1 MSKRNFLLF
10 CNLKFRFRERRE
22 SREGDQFFLEKDSK
36 FVKKRRFL
44 IFFVHLPS
52 SLSLCL
58 VKKKMKLLGLLFLLF
73 NLFVFSFSRK
83 LLTESGLHDEAV
95 LLKLKSSFS
104 DPNGVLSSW
113 VSDSSSNHCSWYG
126 VTCNS
131 DLRVVSLILRGCD
144 EREGSSVLHFSDLS
158 SCSSRRLGGE
168 ISPVV
173 GDLSEVR
180 VLSLAF
186 NDLRGEIPKEIWGL
200 EKLEILDLKD
210 NSFIGGIRVLDP
222 LKKSELVGFSSF
234 SSNVVLRK
242 LMSFEEGDEIGPT
255 SADEAPGKAGLYPIE
270 IASIVSASVI
280 VFVLLVLVLLFL
292 YSRKWKR
299 NSQIQVDE
307 IKEIKVFVDIGIP
320 LTYEIIV
327 RATGYFSNSN
337 CIGHGG
343 FGSTYKAE
351 VSPTNVFAVK
361 RLSVGRFQGDQQ
373 FHAEISALET
383 VRHPN
388 LVMLIGYHAS
398 ETEMFLI
405 YNYLSGGN
413 LQDFIKE
420 RSKSAL
426 EWKVIHKIA
435 LDVARALA
443 YLHEQCSPKVL
454 HRDIKPSNIL
464 LDNNY
469 NAYLSDFGL
478 SKLLGTSQSHV
489 TTGVAGTFGYVA
501 PEYAMTC
508 RVSEKADV
516 YSYGIVLLELISDKR
531 ALDPSFSSH
540 ENGFNIVSWAHMM
553 LSQGKAKEVFTKG
566 LWETGPPDD
575 LVEVLHLALKCTVDS
590 LSIRPTM
597 KQAVRLLKR
606 IQPTK
611 L

>member
-1 MSKRNFLLF
+1 M
-10 CNLKFRFRERRE
+10 
-22 SREGDQFFLEKDSK
+22 
-36 FVKKRRFL
+36 KKRRFL

-52 SLSLCL
+52 SLSLSLCL

-158 SCSSRRLGGE
+158 SCSRRRLGGE

-200 EKLEILDLKD
+200 EKLEILDLKG
-210 NSFIGGIRVLDP
+210 NSFIGGVRVLDP

-242 LMSFEEGDEIGPT
+242 LMSFEEEDGIGPS

-307 IKEIKVFVDIGIP
+307 VKEIKVFVDIGIP

-606 IQPTK
+606 IQPTR

>member
-1 MSKRNFLLF
+1 MKRNLLA
-10 CNLKFRFRERRE
+10 
-22 SREGDQFFLEKDSK
+22 
-36 FVKKRRFL
+36 
-44 IFFVHLPS
+44 
-52 SLSLCL
+52 
-58 VKKKMKLLGLLFLLF
+58 LFLLL
-73 NLFVFSFSRK
+73 NLFAFSFSRK
-83 LLTESGLHDEAV
+83 LFSENAFHDETV
-95 LLKLKSSFS
+95 LLELKSSFS

-113 VSDSSSNHCSWYG
+113 DPNSSNHCSWFG
-126 VTCNS
+126 VSCNFDS
-131 DLRVVSLILRGCD
+131 RVVSLILRGCD
-144 EREGSSVLHFSDLS
+144 EPQGSLHLPDSS
-158 SCSSRRLGGE
+158 SCSSRLGGE

-173 GDLSEVR
+173 GNLSEIR

-186 NDLRGEIPKEIWGL
+186 NDLGGQIPEEIWGL
-200 EKLEILDLKD
+200 EKLEVLDLQG
-210 NSFIGGIRVLDP
+210 NTFTGESHGNRVLNQGLNRISKDLNP
-222 LKKSELVGFSSF
+222 VDEKPKLWIQRFLANFGKSLKVSRFSSF
-234 SSNVVLRK
+234 SGNAVRGIELRK
-242 LMSFEEGDEIGPT
+242 LMSFNEEEDGVTPNSDE
-255 SADEAPGKAGLYPIE
+255 SPGKTGLYPIE

-280 VFVLLVLVLLFL
+280 VFVLLVLVVLFF
-292 YSRKWKR
+292 YTRKWKR
-299 NSQIQVDE
+299 NSQIQVAE
-307 IKEIKVFVDIGIP
+307 TKEIKVFVDIGLP
-320 LTYEIIV
+320 LTYESIV

-351 VSPTNVFAVK
+351 VSPNNVLAVK

-373 FHAEISALET
+373 FHAEISALEM

-413 LQDFIKE
+413 LEDFIKE
-420 RSKSAL
+420 RSKPAL
-426 EWKVIHKIA
+426 EWKILHKIA

-443 YLHEQCSPKVL
+443 YLHEHCSPKVL

-464 LDNNY
+464 LDNNF

-516 YSYGIVLLELISDKR
+516 YSYGIVILELISDKR

-566 LWETGPPDD
+566 LWETGPQDD

-597 KQAVRLLKR
+597 KQAVKLLKR
-606 IQPTK
+606 IQPSR

>member
-1 MSKRNFLLF
+1 MKILGLSFFLL
-10 CNLKFRFRERRE
+10 L
-22 SREGDQFFLEKDSK
+22 
-36 FVKKRRFL
+36 
-44 IFFVHLPS
+44 
-52 SLSLCL
+52 
-58 VKKKMKLLGLLFLLF
+58 
-73 NLFVFSFSRK
+73 NLFSFSFSRK
-83 LLTESGLHDEAV
+83 LFTFHDEAVV

-113 VSDSSSNHCSWYG
+113 VVSDSSSNHCSWYG
-126 VTCNS
+126 VSCNS

-144 EREGSSVLHFSDLS
+144 DDDHEGSSSSRSLHFSDSS
-158 SCSSRRLGGE
+158 SCSSKKLGGV

-173 GDLSEVR
+173 GDLSEIR
-180 VLSLAF
+180 VLSFAF

-200 EKLEILDLKD
+200 KKLEILDLEG
-210 NSFIGGIRVLDP
+210 NNFTGGVRVLNRADEKSKLDP
-222 LKKSELVGFSSF
+222 LKKSDFFGFSSF
-234 SSNVVLRK
+234 YSNVVVRK
-242 LMSFEEGDEIGPT
+242 LMSLDDEEDASP
-255 SADEAPGKAGLYPIE
+255 SSDDSPGKSGLYPIE

-280 VFVLLVLVLLFL
+280 VFVLLVLVLLFI
-292 YSRKWKR
+292 YTKKWKR
-299 NSQIQVDE
+299 NSQIQVAE

-320 LTYEIIV
+320 LTYEIIA

-351 VSPTNVFAVK
+351 VSANHVYAVK

-413 LQDFIKE
+413 LEDFIKE
-420 RSKSAL
+420 RSKPAL
-426 EWKVIHKIA
+426 DWKVLHKIA

-516 YSYGIVLLELISDKR
+516 YSYGIVILELISDKR

-553 LSQGKAKEVFTKG
+553 LSQGKAKDVFTKG
-566 LWETGPPDD
+566 LWETGPQDD

-597 KQAVRLLKR
+597 KQAVKTLKR
-606 IQPTK
+606 IQPSR

>member
-1 MSKRNFLLF
+1 M
-10 CNLKFRFRERRE
+10 
-22 SREGDQFFLEKDSK
+22 
-36 FVKKRRFL
+36 KKRRFL

-200 EKLEILDLKD
+200 EKLEILDLKG

-222 LKKSELVGFSSF
+222 LKKSDLVGFSSF

>member
-1 MSKRNFLLF
+1 
-10 CNLKFRFRERRE
+10 
-22 SREGDQFFLEKDSK
+22 
-36 FVKKRRFL
+36 
-44 IFFVHLPS
+44 
-52 SLSLCL
+52 
-58 VKKKMKLLGLLFLLF
+58 MKILGLFLLLL
-73 NLFVFSFSRK
+73 NLFSFSFSRK
-83 LLTESGLHDEAV
+83 LLSFHDEAIV

-113 VSDSSSNHCSWYG
+113 VVSDTSSNHCSWYG
-126 VTCNS
+126 VSCNS
-131 DLRVVSLILRGCD
+131 DFRVVSLILRGCD
-144 EREGSSVLHFSDLS
+144 DLEGSISRSLHLPDSS
-158 SCSSRRLGGE
+158 SCSSRRLGGV
-168 ISPVV
+168 ISPIV
-173 GDLSEVR
+173 GDLSEIR

-186 NDLRGEIPKEIWGL
+186 NDLRGEIPKEILRL
-200 EKLEILDLKD
+200 EKLEILDLQG
-210 NSFIGGIRVLDP
+210 NSFTGGIRVLNRADDDKSKLDP
-222 LKKSELVGFSSF
+222 LKKSGFTSF
-234 SSNVVLRK
+234 FGNVRK
-242 LMSFEEGDEIGPT
+242 LMSLDDE
-255 SADEAPGKAGLYPIE
+255 DEASPSSDDSSSSGKTGLYPIE

-292 YSRKWKR
+292 YTRKWKR
-299 NSQIQVDE
+299 NSQIQVAE

-343 FGSTYKAE
+343 FGSTYKAD
-351 VSPTNVFAVK
+351 VSPNNVFAVK

-413 LQDFIKE
+413 LEDFIKE
-420 RSKSAL
+420 RSKPAL
-426 EWKVIHKIA
+426 EWKVLHKIA

-464 LDNNY
+464 LDNNF

-516 YSYGIVLLELISDKR
+516 YSYGIVILELISDKR

-553 LSQGKAKEVFTKG
+553 LKQGKAKEVFTKG
-566 LWETGPPDD
+566 LWDTGPQDD

-597 KQAVRLLKR
+597 KQAVKLLKR
-606 IQPTK
+606 IQPSR

>member
-1 MSKRNFLLF
+1 
-10 CNLKFRFRERRE
+10 
-22 SREGDQFFLEKDSK
+22 
-36 FVKKRRFL
+36 
-44 IFFVHLPS
+44 
-52 SLSLCL
+52 
-58 VKKKMKLLGLLFLLF
+58 MKLLGLFFLLF

-83 LLTESGLHDEAV
+83 LLVTPKSGGLHDDEAV
-95 LLKLKSSFS
+95 LLLKLKSSFS
-104 DPNGVLSSW
+104 DANGLLSSW

-126 VTCNS
+126 VVCNS

-144 EREGSSVLHFSDLS
+144 EVEGGGSSSSRSLHSPDLS

-173 GDLSEVR
+173 GGLSEIR

-186 NDLRGEIPKEIWGL
+186 NDLRGEIPKEIWWL
-200 EKLEILDLKD
+200 EKLDILDLEG
-210 NSFIGGIRVLDP
+210 NSFTGGVRVLDP
-222 LKKSELVGFSSF
+222 LKKFGFSSF
-234 SSNVVLRK
+234 LSHVVSRRR
-242 LMSFEEGDEIGPT
+242 LMSYEDEDEVGPT
-255 SADEAPGKAGLYPIE
+255 SAADDSSGKSGLYPIE

-280 VFVLLVLVLLFL
+280 VFVLLVLVLLFI
-292 YSRKWKR
+292 YTKRWKR
-299 NSQIQVDE
+299 NSQIRVDE

-373 FHAEISALET
+373 FHAEISALEM

-388 LVMLIGYHAS
+388 LVMLVGYHAS

-413 LQDFIKE
+413 LEDFIKE
-420 RSKSAL
+420 RSESAL
-426 EWKVIHKIA
+426 EWKVLHKIA

-464 LDNNY
+464 LDDKN

-590 LSIRPTM
+590 LSVRPTM

-606 IQPTK
+606 IEPNK

>member
-1 MSKRNFLLF
+1 MKRMFLA
-10 CNLKFRFRERRE
+10 
-22 SREGDQFFLEKDSK
+22 
-36 FVKKRRFL
+36 
-44 IFFVHLPS
+44 
-52 SLSLCL
+52 
-58 VKKKMKLLGLLFLLF
+58 LFLLL
-73 NLFVFSFSRK
+73 NLFSFSLSRK
-83 LLTESGLHDEAV
+83 LNAFHDRTV
-95 LLKLKSSFS
+95 LLELKSSFS
-104 DPNGVLSSW
+104 DPHGVLSSW
-113 VSDSSSNHCSWYG
+113 DPDSSSNHCSWLG
-126 VTCNS
+126 VSCNS
-131 DLRVVSLILRGCD
+131 DSRVVSLILRGCG
-144 EREGSSVLHFSDLS
+144 EQGSSSSSSSLCFPDSS
-158 SCSSRRLGGE
+158 SCSSARLGGE
-168 ISPVV
+168 ISPAV
-173 GDLSEVR
+173 GSLSELR

-186 NDLRGEIPKEIWGL
+186 NDLGGYVPKEIWGL
-200 EKLEILDLKD
+200 ERLEMLDLQG
-210 NSFIGGIRVLDP
+210 NSFSGIRALNRVR
-222 LKKSELVGFSSF
+222 SELNAVCGIK
-234 SSNVVLRK
+234 LRK
-242 LMSFEEGDEIGPT
+242 LTSEEEGGEEERSLDTP
-255 SADEAPGKAGLYPIE
+255 DKNGLYPIE

-280 VFVLLVLVLLFL
+280 VFVLLILVVLFI
-292 YSRKWKR
+292 YTKKWKR
-299 NSQIQVDE
+299 NSQVQFVE
-307 IKEIKVFVDIGIP
+307 PKEIKVFVDVTIP

-327 RATGYFSNSN
+327 RATGYFSNSY

-351 VSPTNVFAVK
+351 VTPDNVFAIK

-405 YNYLSGGN
+405 YNFLSGGN
-413 LQDFIKE
+413 LEDFIKE
-420 RSKSAL
+420 RSKPAL
-426 EWKVIHKIA
+426 EWKILHKIA

-516 YSYGIVLLELISDKR
+516 YSYGIVILELISNKR

-553 LSQGKAKEVFTKG
+553 LSQGKAKDVFTKG
-566 LWETGPPDD
+566 LWETGPQDD

-597 KQAVRLLKR
+597 KQAVKQLKR
-606 IQPTK
+606 IQPSR

>member
-1 MSKRNFLLF
+1 
-10 CNLKFRFRERRE
+10 
-22 SREGDQFFLEKDSK
+22 
-36 FVKKRRFL
+36 
-44 IFFVHLPS
+44 
-52 SLSLCL
+52 
-58 VKKKMKLLGLLFLLF
+58 MKLLGLFFLLF

-83 LLTESGLHDEAV
+83 LLVTPKSGGLHDDEAV
-95 LLKLKSSFS
+95 LLLKLKSSFS
-104 DPNGVLSSW
+104 DANGLLSSW

-126 VTCNS
+126 VVCNS

-144 EREGSSVLHFSDLS
+144 EVEGGGSSSSRSLHSPDLS

-173 GDLSEVR
+173 GGLSEIR

-186 NDLRGEIPKEIWGL
+186 NDLRGEIPKEIWWL
-200 EKLEILDLKD
+200 EKLDILDLEG
-210 NSFIGGIRVLDP
+210 NSFTGGVRVLDP
-222 LKKSELVGFSSF
+222 LKKFGFSSF
-234 SSNVVLRK
+234 LSHVVSRRR
-242 LMSFEEGDEIGPT
+242 LMSYEDEDEVGPT
-255 SADEAPGKAGLYPIE
+255 SAADDSSGKSGLYPIE

-280 VFVLLVLVLLFL
+280 VFVLLVLVLLFI
-292 YSRKWKR
+292 YTKRWKR
-299 NSQIQVDE
+299 NSQIRVDE

-373 FHAEISALET
+373 FHAEISALEM

-388 LVMLIGYHAS
+388 LVMLVGYHAS

-413 LQDFIKE
+413 LEDFIKE
-420 RSKSAL
+420 RSESAL
-426 EWKVIHKIA
+426 EWKVLHKIA

-464 LDNNY
+464 LDDKN

-590 LSIRPTM
+590 LSVRPTM

-606 IQPTK
+606 IQPNK

>member
-1 MSKRNFLLF
+1 MKRNLLA
-10 CNLKFRFRERRE
+10 
-22 SREGDQFFLEKDSK
+22 
-36 FVKKRRFL
+36 
-44 IFFVHLPS
+44 
-52 SLSLCL
+52 
-58 VKKKMKLLGLLFLLF
+58 LFLFLD
-73 NLFVFSFSRK
+73 LFVFSFS
-83 LLTESGLHDEAV
+83 ENAFNDDEDV
-95 LLKLKSSFS
+95 LLKLKSSFI

-113 VSDSSSNHCSWYG
+113 DPNSSNYCSWFG
-126 VTCNS
+126 VSCNS
-131 DLRVVSLILRGCD
+131 DSRVVSLILRGCD
-144 EREGSSVLHFSDLS
+144 DLKGSLHFSDSS
-158 SCSSRRLGGE
+158 SCSRRRLGGQ

-173 GDLSEVR
+173 GFLSEIR

-186 NDLRGEIPKEIWGL
+186 NDLEGEIPKEIWGL
-200 EKLEILDLKD
+200 KKLEVLDLQG
-210 NSFIGGIRVLDP
+210 NNFIEEISGIRVLIKRFLVDP
-222 LKKSELVGFSSF
+222 LKISRFSGFSG
-234 SSNVVLRK
+234 NAVLGIRK
-242 LMSFEEGDEIGPT
+242 LLSV
-255 SADEAPGKAGLYPIE
+255 ADEGEEEVSTSSEDVRKNGLYPIE

-280 VFVLLVLVLLFL
+280 VFVLIVLVLLFL
-292 YSRKWKR
+292 YTRKWKR
-299 NSQIQVDE
+299 NSQVQVDVP
-307 IKEIKVFVDIGIP
+307 KEIKVFVDIGVP
-320 LTYEIIV
+320 LTYESIV

-351 VSPTNVFAVK
+351 VSPDNVFAVK

-373 FHAEISALET
+373 FHAEISALEM

-398 ETEMFLI
+398 ESEMFLI

-413 LQDFIKE
+413 LEDFIKE

-426 EWKVIHKIA
+426 EWKILHKIA

-516 YSYGIVLLELISDKR
+516 YSYGIVILELISDKK

-553 LSQGKAKEVFTKG
+553 LSKGKAKEVFTAG
-566 LWETGPPDD
+566 LWESGPQDD
-575 LVEVLHLALKCTVDS
+575 LIEVLHLALKCTVDS

-597 KQAVRLLKR
+597 KHAVKLLKR
-606 IQPTK
+606 IQPSR

>member
-1 MSKRNFLLF
+1 MKRMFLA
-10 CNLKFRFRERRE
+10 
-22 SREGDQFFLEKDSK
+22 
-36 FVKKRRFL
+36 
-44 IFFVHLPS
+44 
-52 SLSLCL
+52 
-58 VKKKMKLLGLLFLLF
+58 LFLLL
-73 NLFVFSFSRK
+73 NLFSFSLSRK
-83 LLTESGLHDEAV
+83 LNAFHDRTV
-95 LLKLKSSFS
+95 LLELKSSFS
-104 DPNGVLSSW
+104 DPHGVLSSW
-113 VSDSSSNHCSWYG
+113 DSDSSSNHCSWFG
-126 VTCNS
+126 VSCNS
-131 DLRVVSLILRGCD
+131 DSRVVSLILKGCG
-144 EREGSSVLHFSDLS
+144 EQGSSSSSSSLRFPDSS
-158 SCSSRRLGGE
+158 SCLSARLGGE
-168 ISPVV
+168 ISPAV
-173 GDLSEVR
+173 GNLSELR

-186 NDLRGEIPKEIWGL
+186 NDLGGYVPKEIWGL
-200 EKLEILDLKD
+200 ERLEMLDLQG
-210 NSFIGGIRVLDP
+210 NSFSGIRALNRVR
-222 LKKSELVGFSSF
+222 SELNAVCGIK
-234 SSNVVLRK
+234 LRK
-242 LMSFEEGDEIGPT
+242 LTSEEEGGEEERSLDTP
-255 SADEAPGKAGLYPIE
+255 DKNGLYPIE

-280 VFVLLVLVLLFL
+280 VFVLLILVVLFI
-292 YSRKWKR
+292 YTKKWKR
-299 NSQIQVDE
+299 NSQVQFVE
-307 IKEIKVFVDIGIP
+307 PKEIKVFVDVTIP

-327 RATGYFSNSN
+327 RATGYFSNSY

-351 VSPTNVFAVK
+351 VTPDNVFAIK

-405 YNYLSGGN
+405 YNFLSGGN
-413 LQDFIKE
+413 LEDFIKE
-420 RSKSAL
+420 RSKPAL
-426 EWKVIHKIA
+426 EWKILHKIA

-516 YSYGIVLLELISDKR
+516 YSYGIVILELISDKR

-553 LSQGKAKEVFTKG
+553 LSQGKAKDVFTKG
-566 LWETGPPDD
+566 LWETGPQDD

-597 KQAVRLLKR
+597 KQAVKQLKR
-606 IQPTK
+606 IQPSR

>member
-1 MSKRNFLLF
+1 M
-10 CNLKFRFRERRE
+10 
-22 SREGDQFFLEKDSK
+22 
-36 FVKKRRFL
+36 KKVIL
-44 IFFVHLPS
+44 A
-52 SLSLCL
+52 
-58 VKKKMKLLGLLFLLF
+58 LFLVL
-73 NLFVFSFSRK
+73 NLFAFSFSRK
-83 LLTESGLHDEAV
+83 LFSESGGSHDDEAA
-95 LLKLKSSFS
+95 LLELKSSFS

-113 VSDSSSNHCSWYG
+113 NPDSSNHCSWFG
-126 VTCNS
+126 VSCNS
-131 DLRVVSLILRGCD
+131 DSRVVSLILRGCD
-144 EREGSSVLHFSDLS
+144 EASRLHFSAS
-158 SCSSRRLGGE
+158 SPCSSKLGGE
-168 ISPVV
+168 ISPAV
-173 GDLSEVR
+173 GDLSEIR
-180 VLSLAF
+180 VLSLPF
-186 NDLRGEIPKEIWGL
+186 NDLVGQIPKKIRNL
-200 EKLEILDLKD
+200 EKLEVLDLQG
-210 NSFIGGIRVLDP
+210 NSFTGEFNRIRVSNRGSDEKPNLSIRRLLAKFRKSLKVDP
-222 LKKSELVGFSSF
+222 F
-234 SSNVVLRK
+234 SSNAARK
-242 LMSFEEGDEIGPT
+242 LMSFNEEDEEEEASP
-255 SADEAPGKAGLYPIE
+255 SADHSSPSGKTKLYPIE
-270 IASIVSASVI
+270 IASIISASII
-280 VFVLLVLVLLFL
+280 VFVLLVLVFFFV

-299 NSQIQVDE
+299 NSQIQVAE
-307 IKEIKVFVDIGIP
+307 TKELKVFVDSSDSNSIP

-327 RATGYFSNSN
+327 RATNYFSNSN

-351 VSPTNVFAVK
+351 VTPNHVYAVK

-383 VRHPN
+383 VKHPN
-388 LVMLIGYHAS
+388 LVVLIGYHAS

-413 LQDFIKE
+413 LEDFIKE
-420 RSKSAL
+420 RSKPAL
-426 EWKVIHKIA
+426 EWKVLHKIA

-464 LDNNY
+464 LDSKY

-516 YSYGIVLLELISDKR
+516 YSYGIVVLELISDKR

-553 LSQGKAKEVFTKG
+553 LSQGKAKDVFTNG
-566 LWETGPPDD
+566 LWESGPQDD
-575 LVEVLHLALKCTVDS
+575 LIEVLHLALKCTVDS

-597 KQAVRLLKR
+597 KQAVKLLKR
-606 IQPTK
+606 IQPSR

>member
-1 MSKRNFLLF
+1 MKRNLLA
-10 CNLKFRFRERRE
+10 
-22 SREGDQFFLEKDSK
+22 
-36 FVKKRRFL
+36 
-44 IFFVHLPS
+44 
-52 SLSLCL
+52 
-58 VKKKMKLLGLLFLLF
+58 LFLLLD
-73 NLFVFSFSRK
+73 LFVFSFSRK
-83 LLTESGLHDEAV
+83 LFSESGFHDATV
-95 LLKLKSSFS
+95 LLKLKTGFS

-113 VSDSSSNHCSWYG
+113 DPDSSNHCSWFG
-126 VTCNS
+126 VSCNS

-144 EREGSSVLHFSDLS
+144 DDREGSLDFPDLS
-158 SCSSRRLGGE
+158 SCSSRLGGE

-173 GDLSEVR
+173 GNLSEIR

-186 NDLRGEIPKEIWGL
+186 NDLGGEIPKEIWGL
-200 EKLEILDLKD
+200 ERLEVLDLQG
-210 NSFIGGIRVLDP
+210 NSFFGEFRGIRVLNRGLNRISLEEKPGIWILGFLANFGKSLKVDP
-222 LKKSELVGFSSF
+222 LKISEIVGVSRFSGFSS
-234 SSNVVLRK
+234 NAVRGIELRK
-242 LMSFEEGDEIGPT
+242 LMSVDDGEEVSPSSDD
-255 SADEAPGKAGLYPIE
+255 SPGKNGLYPIE

-280 VFVLLVLVLLFL
+280 VFVLLVLVVLFL
-292 YSRKWKR
+292 YTRKWKR
-299 NSQIQVDE
+299 NSQIQVVE
-307 IKEIKVFVDIGIP
+307 TKEIKVFVDIGIP

-351 VSPTNVFAVK
+351 VSPNNVFAVK

-373 FHAEISALET
+373 FHAEISALEM

-413 LQDFIKE
+413 LEDFIKE
-420 RSKSAL
+420 RSKPAL
-426 EWKVIHKIA
+426 EWKTLHKIA

-516 YSYGIVLLELISDKR
+516 YSYGIVILELISDKR

-553 LSQGKAKEVFTKG
+553 LSKGKAKEVFTKG
-566 LWETGPPDD
+566 LWETGPQDD

-597 KQAVRLLKR
+597 KQAVKLLKR
-606 IQPTK
+606 IQPSR

>member
-1 MSKRNFLLF
+1 MK
-10 CNLKFRFRERRE
+10 
-22 SREGDQFFLEKDSK
+22 
-36 FVKKRRFL
+36 
-44 IFFVHLPS
+44 
-52 SLSLCL
+52 
-58 VKKKMKLLGLLFLLF
+58 KLLLALFLLL
-73 NLFVFSFSRK
+73 NLFAFSFSRK
-83 LLTESGLHDEAV
+83 LFSESGFHDEAV
-95 LLKLKSSFS
+95 LLELKSSFS

-113 VSDSSSNHCSWYG
+113 DPNSSNHCSWYG
-126 VTCNS
+126 VSCNS

-144 EREGSSVLHFSDLS
+144 DREGSNLHFPDSS
-158 SCSSRRLGGE
+158 SCSGRLGGE
-168 ISPVV
+168 ISPAV
-173 GDLSEVR
+173 GDLSEIR

-186 NDLRGEIPKEIWGL
+186 NDLGGQIPKEIWGL
-200 EKLEILDLKD
+200 ERLELLDLQG
-210 NSFIGGIRVLDP
+210 NSFIGGIHGVRVSNRISEDLNLADEKPGLWIRRSLANFGKSLKVDP
-222 LKKSELVGFSSF
+222 LKVSEIVGVSLFSG
-234 SSNVVLRK
+234 NAVHGRK
-242 LMSFEEGDEIGPT
+242 LTSLNDEEDGASPNSDD
-255 SADEAPGKAGLYPIE
+255 SSGKTGLYPIE

-280 VFVLLVLVLLFL
+280 VFVLLVLVVLFL
-292 YSRKWKR
+292 YTKKWKR
-299 NSQIQVDE
+299 NSQVQVVE
-307 IKEIKVFVDIGIP
+307 AKEIKVFVDNVIP
-320 LTYEIIV
+320 LTYETVV

-351 VSPTNVFAVK
+351 VSPNNVLAVK

-373 FHAEISALET
+373 FHAEISALEM

-388 LVMLIGYHAS
+388 LVVLIGYHAS

-413 LQDFIKE
+413 LEDFIKE
-420 RSKSAL
+420 RSKPAL
-426 EWKVIHKIA
+426 EWKILHKIA

-516 YSYGIVLLELISDKR
+516 YSYGIVILELISDKR

-566 LWETGPPDD
+566 LWETGPQDD

-597 KQAVRLLKR
+597 KQAVKLLKR
-606 IQPTK
+606 IQPSR

>member
-1 MSKRNFLLF
+1 MKRMFLA
-10 CNLKFRFRERRE
+10 
-22 SREGDQFFLEKDSK
+22 
-36 FVKKRRFL
+36 
-44 IFFVHLPS
+44 
-52 SLSLCL
+52 
-58 VKKKMKLLGLLFLLF
+58 LFLLL
-73 NLFVFSFSRK
+73 NLFSLSFSRK
-83 LLTESGLHDEAV
+83 LLSENASHDRTV
-95 LLKLKSSFS
+95 LLELKRSFS
-104 DPNGVLSSW
+104 DPHGVLSTW
-113 VSDSSSNHCSWYG
+113 DPDSSNHCSWFG
-126 VTCNS
+126 VSCNS
-131 DLRVVSLILRGCD
+131 DSRVVSLILKACSD
-144 EREGSSVLHFSDLS
+144 EGSSSISTLPLPDSS
-158 SCSSRRLGGE
+158 SCLSTKLGGE

-173 GDLSEVR
+173 GKLSEIR

-186 NDLRGEIPKEIWGL
+186 NDLGGYIPKEIWGL
-200 EKLEILDLKD
+200 KRLELLDLQG
-210 NSFIGGIRVLDP
+210 NRFTGIRV
-222 LKKSELVGFSSF
+222 FN
-234 SSNVVLRK
+234 SNAGIKLRK
-242 LMSFEEGDEIGPT
+242 LMSVNSEGGEEGEE
-255 SADEAPGKAGLYPIE
+255 EASPEDDKNSLYPIE

-280 VFVLLVLVLLFL
+280 VFVLLVLVLLFF
-292 YSRKWKR
+292 YTKKWKR
-299 NSQIQVDE
+299 NSQVQVVE
-307 IKEIKVFVDIGIP
+307 PKEIKVFVENIGTP
-320 LTYEIIV
+320 LTYETIV

-351 VSPTNVFAVK
+351 VSPEHVFAVK

-413 LQDFIKE
+413 LEDFIKE
-420 RSKSAL
+420 RSKPAL
-426 EWKVIHKIA
+426 EWKILHKIA

-516 YSYGIVLLELISDKR
+516 YSYGIVILELISDKR

-553 LSQGKAKEVFTKG
+553 LRQGKAKDVFTKG
-566 LWETGPPDD
+566 LWETGPQDD

-597 KQAVRLLKR
+597 KQAVKQLKR
-606 IQPTK
+606 IQPSR

>member
-1 MSKRNFLLF
+1 
-10 CNLKFRFRERRE
+10 
-22 SREGDQFFLEKDSK
+22 
-36 FVKKRRFL
+36 
-44 IFFVHLPS
+44 
-52 SLSLCL
+52 
-58 VKKKMKLLGLLFLLF
+58 MKLLGLFFLLF

-83 LLTESGLHDEAV
+83 LLVTPKSGGLHDDEAV
-95 LLKLKSSFS
+95 LLLKLKSSFS

-126 VTCNS
+126 VVCNS

-144 EREGSSVLHFSDLS
+144 EVEGGGSSSSRSLHSPDLS

-173 GDLSEVR
+173 GGLSEIR

-200 EKLEILDLKD
+200 EKLEILDLEG
-210 NSFIGGIRVLDP
+210 NSFMGGVRVLDP
-222 LKKSELVGFSSF
+222 LKKFGFSSF
-234 SSNVVLRK
+234 LSNVVSRRR
-242 LMSFEEGDEIGPT
+242 LMSYEDEDEVGPT
-255 SADEAPGKAGLYPIE
+255 SVADDSSGKSGLYPIE

-280 VFVLLVLVLLFL
+280 VFVLLVLVLLFI
-292 YSRKWKR
+292 YTKRWKR
-299 NSQIQVDE
+299 NSQIRVDE

-373 FHAEISALET
+373 FHAEISALEM

-388 LVMLIGYHAS
+388 LVMLVGYHAS

-413 LQDFIKE
+413 LEDFIKE
-420 RSKSAL
+420 RSQSAL
-426 EWKVIHKIA
+426 EWKVLHKIA

-464 LDNNY
+464 LDDKN

-478 SKLLGTSQSHV
+478 SKLLGTSESHV

-590 LSIRPTM
+590 LSVRPTM

-606 IQPTK
+606 IQPNK

>member
-1 MSKRNFLLF
+1 MKETLLA
-10 CNLKFRFRERRE
+10 
-22 SREGDQFFLEKDSK
+22 
-36 FVKKRRFL
+36 
-44 IFFVHLPS
+44 
-52 SLSLCL
+52 
-58 VKKKMKLLGLLFLLF
+58 LFLLLL
-73 NLFVFSFSRK
+73 NLSFAFSSSRK
-83 LLTESGLHDEAV
+83 LIKPFHDQTV
-95 LLKLKSSFS
+95 LLELKSSFS
-104 DPNGVLSSW
+104 DPHGVLSTW
-113 VSDSSSNHCSWYG
+113 DPDTSNHFCSSWFG
-126 VTCNS
+126 VSCNS
-131 DLRVVSLILRGCD
+131 DLRVVSLILD
-144 EREGSSVLHFSDLS
+144 ET
-158 SCSSRRLGGE
+158 RLGGE
-168 ISPVV
+168 ISPAI
-173 GDLSEVR
+173 GNLSEIR

-186 NDLRGEIPKEIWGL
+186 NNLGGQVPKEIWRL
-200 EKLEILDLKD
+200 KRLEILDLQGNNFRVSD
-210 NSFIGGIRVLDP
+210 NAGIH
-222 LKKSELVGFSSF
+222 
-234 SSNVVLRK
+234 LRK
-242 LMSFEEGDEIGPT
+242 LNGEEEEEEEEENQVSRPISDSKT
-255 SADEAPGKAGLYPIE
+255 GLYPIE

-280 VFVLLVLVLLFL
+280 VFVLLVLVVLFI
-292 YSRKWKR
+292 YTRKRKR
-299 NSQIQVDE
+299 NSQVQVVE
-307 IKEIKVFVDIGIP
+307 PKEIKVFVDNGIP
-320 LTYEIIV
+320 LTYESIV

-351 VSPTNVFAVK
+351 VSPNNVFAVK

-373 FHAEISALET
+373 FHAEISALEM

-388 LVMLIGYHAS
+388 LVVLIGYHAS

-413 LQDFIKE
+413 LEDFIKE
-420 RSKSAL
+420 RSKPAL
-426 EWKVIHKIA
+426 DWKILHKIA

-443 YLHEQCSPKVL
+443 YLHDQCSPKVL

-478 SKLLGTSQSHV
+478 SKLLGASQSHV

-516 YSYGIVLLELISDKR
+516 YSYGIVILELISDKR

-566 LWETGPPDD
+566 LWETGPQDD

-597 KQAVRLLKR
+597 KQAAKQLKR
-606 IQPTK
+606 IHPSR

>member
-1 MSKRNFLLF
+1 
-10 CNLKFRFRERRE
+10 
-22 SREGDQFFLEKDSK
+22 
-36 FVKKRRFL
+36 
-44 IFFVHLPS
+44 
-52 SLSLCL
+52 
-58 VKKKMKLLGLLFLLF
+58 MKLLGLFFLLF

-83 LLTESGLHDEAV
+83 LLTKSGGLHDDGAV

-104 DPNGVLSSW
+104 DPNGLLSSW

-131 DLRVVSLILRGCD
+131 DLKVVSLILRGCD
-144 EREGSSVLHFSDLS
+144 VGEGGSGSTSRGLHFPDLS

-173 GDLSEVR
+173 GGLSEIR
-180 VLSLAF
+180 VLSLSF
-186 NDLRGEIPKEIWGL
+186 NHLRGEIPKEIWGL
-200 EKLEILDLKD
+200 KKLEVLDLKG
-210 NSFIGGIRVLDP
+210 NSFIGGVRVLDP
-222 LKKSELVGFSSF
+222 LKISKLVGFSSF

-242 LMSFEEGDEIGPT
+242 LMSYEGEDDIGP
-255 SADEAPGKAGLYPIE
+255 SPADDDSSGKSGLYPIE

-280 VFVLLVLVLLFL
+280 VFVLLVLVLFFL
-292 YSRKWKR
+292 YTKKWKR

-307 IKEIKVFVDIGIP
+307 IKEIKVFVDIDTP

-327 RATGYFSNSN
+327 RATGFFSNSY

-373 FHAEISALET
+373 FHAEISALEM
-383 VRHPN
+383 VKHPN

-413 LQDFIKE
+413 LEDFIKE
-420 RSKSAL
+420 RTKPAM
-426 EWKVIHKIA
+426 EWKVLHKIA

-464 LDNNY
+464 LDDKF

-516 YSYGIVLLELISDKR
+516 YSYGIVVLELISDKR
-531 ALDPSFSSH
+531 ALDPSFSAH

-566 LWETGPPDD
+566 LWETGPADD
-575 LVEVLHLALKCTVDS
+575 LVQVLHLALKCTVDS

-597 KQAVRLLKR
+597 KQAVKLLKR
-606 IQPTK
+606 IQPNR

>member
-1 MSKRNFLLF
+1 M
-10 CNLKFRFRERRE
+10 
-22 SREGDQFFLEKDSK
+22 
-36 FVKKRRFL
+36 KKRRFL

-186 NDLRGEIPKEIWGL
+186 NDLRGKIPKEIWGL
-200 EKLEILDLKD
+200 EKLEILDLKG
-210 NSFIGGIRVLDP
+210 NSFIGGVRVLDP
-222 LKKSELVGFSSF
+222 LKKSELVGFSRF

-242 LMSFEEGDEIGPT
+242 LMSFEEEDGIGPS

-307 IKEIKVFVDIGIP
+307 VKEIKVFVDIGIP